1 MGLLDSFFGT
11 PDQTRALGLLGAN
24 LMAGNGAQ
32 GFLSANEY
40 LADAPTRKLKQSLLD
55 AQLQETLAQADERKL
70 KREQADRQAKLM
82 ESFFPGMA
90 GGGSAPGVVGGTPAG
105 GNDILSLAQRFGIPP
120 QAIQADIVFNG
131 GKKISELLAKH
142 GSRDMQVTNG
152 FAYDR
157 NNLGPGYLPQLNTSQ
172 DGKTSM
178 VQIGPNGLP
187 VVSAPQGA
195 YNTFA
200 GYENIKEG
208 TKANYDPMTV
218 TPAGQP
224 PQMTTR
230 GALVTN
236 PQVQGR
242 TVPPAQQAAMDRDS
256 SAILQ
261 QELTKA
267 RAQLQDAL
275 RVGDQSGAARAQTD
289 IAALQRELGNRSATV
304 GMPLQSE
311 EDKLRQ
317 QKGVEGDARSN
328 EGRVKDIQTAKKF
341 LSIAEQADALLKS
354 GPTSS
359 GFGSMVDKGAS
370 FFGATPQ
377 GAVAA
382 QQLKAIGGWL
392 VANVPRME
400 GPQSNFDVDN
410 YKIMAANVA
419 NDSLPV
425 DQRQAALNTIKQM
438 MQNTIDGGATGSWEA
453 QKPSA
458 GGWSIREKR

>member
-1 MGLLDSFFGT
+1 MGLLDTFLGT
-11 PDQTRALGLLGAN
+11 PDQTRALGLLGAQ
-24 LMAGNGAQ
+24 MMSGNTGQ

-40 LADAPTRKLKQSLLD
+40 LSDAPKRRMQSQLME

-90 GGGSAPGVVGGTPAG
+90 GGGAPGGAGAPA
-105 GNDILSLAQRFGIPP
+105 GNDILSLAQKFGIPP

-152 FAYDR
+152 YAYDK
-157 NNLGPGYLPQLNTSQ
+157 NNLGPGFMPFLNTSQ
-172 DGKTSM
+172 SGQTSM
-178 VQIGPNGLP
+178 GRIGPDGLP
-187 VVSAPQGA
+187 VVSAPRGAMETYGA
-195 YNTFA
+195 YR
-200 GYENIKEG
+200 GIDEG
-208 TKANYDPMTV
+208 TKANFDTV
-218 TPAGQP
+218 TVNPAGQP

-230 GALVTN
+230 GALVRN
-236 PQVQGR
+236 PQVSGVQ
-242 TVPPAQQAAMDRDS
+242 VPPAQQAAMDSDRT
-256 SAILQ
+256 AILQ

-267 RAQLQDAL
+267 QTQLQSAL
-275 RVGDQSGAARAQTD
+275 RVGDQSGAARAQAD
-289 IAALQRELGNRSATV
+289 IAALQREMGNRSATV

-311 EDKLRQ
+311 EDKLRMQ
-317 QKGVEGDARSN
+317 RGVEGDAKSN
-328 EGRVKDIQTAKKF
+328 EARVKDVQTAKKF
-341 LSIAEQADALLKS
+341 LSIADQADSLLKS

-370 FFGATPQ
+370 FFGATPK

-425 DQRQAALNTIKQM
+425 DQRAAALNTIKRM
-438 MQNTIDGGATGSWEA
+438 MQTTIDGGAAGSWEPG
-453 QKPSA
+453 KPAAA
-458 GGWSIREKR
+458 GWGIREKK